1 MIDVDSALTE
11 SGLGATMIMQVHDE
25 LVFETSEKDV
35 DTLSALVRD
44 KMEGV
49 YPLEVPLVVDLGYG
63 KNWRIAH

>member
-1 MIDVDSALTE
+1 
-11 SGLGATMIMQVHDE
+11 MIMQVHDE

-35 DTLSALVRD
+35 DALSALVRD

>member
-1 MIDVDSALTE
+1 
-11 SGLGATMIMQVHDE
+11 MIMQVHDE

-35 DTLSALVRD
+35 DALSALVRD
-44 KMEGV
+44 KMECV